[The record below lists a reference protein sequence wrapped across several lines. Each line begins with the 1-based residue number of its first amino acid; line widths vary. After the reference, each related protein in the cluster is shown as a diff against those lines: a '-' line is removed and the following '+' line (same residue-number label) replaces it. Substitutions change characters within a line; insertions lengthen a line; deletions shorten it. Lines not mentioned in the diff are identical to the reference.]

1 METIKERIYT
11 LTNLNQS
18 IENLVTRELSF
29 RTFWIKCQIAKI
41 NSKGGHLYLELMDS
55 VNGEKTAVAR
65 GIIWR
70 LTYEDIQKEFGALGL
85 RIEEVL
91 KPNME
96 ITVQVKVNFHKL
108 YGLSLHIL
116 KVDPNTVIGDIEQQ
130 KRETL
135 QRLTKEG
142 LLEMQKRLYLGPINL
157 KIGIVGSP
165 DTSGFNDF
173 LKELKQNSIFTRF
186 EVKIF
191 EASVQGAH
199 AVRSITAAIEEA
211 GRWNLDALVVIR
223 GGGSKMDLH
232 VFNHYDICKAIAY
245 SRIPVLVGIGHETDQ
260 TLADI
265 VAYHS
270 EKTPTAVAKYFYLAI
285 GIFKSEL
292 NDALARIRR
301 AAEMNV
307 YLTREET
314 QMYQK
319 RIFAHADHIITGLQQ
334 FITGTEEKL
343 RAGSVALV
351 VHHKDQVALQLSGL
365 FTKAMD
371 QLGSNARL
379 LQLTLQNT
387 LDGTQRSL
395 QSKADQVN
403 RLQNKVA
410 SESLNFLKTDQ
421 LREVK
426 QAQSLLA
433 LRAEHLI
440 QSETETLRFIEK
452 KIDLVHPNQLFSK
465 GYTISTVEGKDLRSQ
480 NFTDQSLKGKTM
492 TTFAQGARLES
503 TITKIIP
510 TDD

>member
-1 METIKERIYT
+1 
-11 LTNLNQS
+11 
-18 IENLVTRELSF
+18 
-29 RTFWIKCQIAKI
+29 
-41 NSKGGHLYLELMDS
+41 
-55 VNGEKTAVAR
+55 
-65 GIIWR
+65 
-70 LTYEDIQKEFGALGL
+70 
-85 RIEEVL
+85 
-91 KPNME
+91 
-96 ITVQVKVNFHKL
+96 
-108 YGLSLHIL
+108 
-116 KVDPNTVIGDIEQQ
+116 
-130 KRETL
+130 
-135 QRLTKEG
+135 
-142 LLEMQKRLYLGPINL
+142 
-157 KIGIVGSP
+157 
-165 DTSGFNDF
+165 
-173 LKELKQNSIFTRF
+173 
-186 EVKIF
+186 
-191 EASVQGAH
+191 
-199 AVRSITAAIEEA
+199 
-211 GRWNLDALVVIR
+211 
-223 GGGSKMDLH
+223 
-232 VFNHYDICKAIAY
+232 
-245 SRIPVLVGIGHETDQ
+245 VLVGIGHETDQ

-265 VAYHS
+265 VSYHS

-343 RAGSVALV
+343 RSGSIALV
-351 VHHKDQVALQLSGL
+351 VHHKDQVTQQLSGL

-379 LQLTLQNT
+379 LQLTLQIT

-465 GYTISTVEGKDLRSQ
+465 GYTISTVDGKDLRSQ

>member
-11 LTNLNQS
+11 LTSLNQS

-55 VNGEKTAVAR
+55 SNGEKTAVAR

-116 KVDPNTVIGDIEQQ
+116 KVDTNTVIGDIEQQ

-173 LKELKQNSIFTRF
+173 FKELKQNSIFTRF
-186 EVKIF
+186 KVKIF

-211 GRWNLDALVVIR
+211 GRWDLDALVVIR

-245 SRIPVLVGIGHETDQ
+245 
-260 TLADI
+260 
-265 VAYHS
+265 
-270 EKTPTAVAKYFYLAI
+270 
-285 GIFKSEL
+285 
-292 NDALARIRR
+292 
-301 AAEMNV
+301 
-307 YLTREET
+307 
-314 QMYQK
+314 
-319 RIFAHADHIITGLQQ
+319 
-334 FITGTEEKL
+334 
-343 RAGSVALV
+343 
-351 VHHKDQVALQLSGL
+351 
-365 FTKAMD
+365 
-371 QLGSNARL
+371 
-379 LQLTLQNT
+379 
-387 LDGTQRSL
+387 
-395 QSKADQVN
+395 
-403 RLQNKVA
+403 
-410 SESLNFLKTDQ
+410 
-421 LREVK
+421 
-426 QAQSLLA
+426 
-433 LRAEHLI
+433 
-440 QSETETLRFIEK
+440 
-452 KIDLVHPNQLFSK
+452 
-465 GYTISTVEGKDLRSQ
+465 
-480 NFTDQSLKGKTM
+480 
-492 TTFAQGARLES
+492 
-503 TITKIIP
+503 
-510 TDD
+510 